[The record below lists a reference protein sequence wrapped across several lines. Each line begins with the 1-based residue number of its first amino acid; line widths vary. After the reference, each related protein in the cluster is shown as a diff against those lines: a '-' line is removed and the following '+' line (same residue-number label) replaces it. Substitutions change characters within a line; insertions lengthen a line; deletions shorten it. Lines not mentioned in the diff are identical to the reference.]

1 MQGVR
6 VWMQYS
12 NYVTITSNQSFLL
25 LILFQKYEK
34 PKFVQCLAFLGN
46 GDVLTGD
53 SGGIILIWGK
63 TTVEATPGKGVKGR
77 ICWELMTDFPQS
89 VEDKHK
95 GWRQGR
101 NRETGLTQSMHFLS
115 ITGGTQV
122 LQVL

>member
-6 VWMQYS
+6 VWVHYS
-12 NYVTITSNQSFLL
+12 NYVTSTSNCPFLL

-63 TTVEATPGKGVKGR
+63 TTVEATPGKGAKGR
-77 ICWELMTDFPQS
+77 TCLGLLTDFY
-89 VEDKHK
+89 VVCR
-95 GWRQGR
+95 RQA
-101 NRETGLTQSMHFLS
+101 
-115 ITGGTQV
+115 
-122 LQVL
+122 

>member
-6 VWMQYS
+6 VWAHYS
-12 NYVTITSNQSFLL
+12 NDVTSTSNYPFLL

-63 TTVEATPGKGVKGR
+63 TTVEATPGKGAKGR
-77 ICWELMTDFPQS
+77 TCSGLITDFA
-89 VEDKHK
+89 
-95 GWRQGR
+95 
-101 NRETGLTQSMHFLS
+101 
-115 ITGGTQV
+115 
-122 LQVL
+122 